1 MAKKF
6 PSLGAM
12 AYVWSF
18 LDVHSDHMI
27 DYYVM
32 IGYGELQDRAN
43 GSLPGRFYL
52 STTPSTKCSA
62 EFHGHKETIAWL

>member
-1 MAKKF
+1 
-6 PSLGAM
+6 
-12 AYVWSF
+12 
-18 LDVHSDHMI
+18 MI